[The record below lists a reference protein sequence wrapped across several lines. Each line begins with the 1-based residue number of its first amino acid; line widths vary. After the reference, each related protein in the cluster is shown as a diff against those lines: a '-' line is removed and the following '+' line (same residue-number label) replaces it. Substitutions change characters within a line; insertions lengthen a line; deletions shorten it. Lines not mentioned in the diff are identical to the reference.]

1 MSRSRTLLAILIV
14 LTVGL
19 SPRTSPANH
28 CASKAKVTPVEGAP
42 GQFQI
47 TTSRGS
53 VIARTPP
60 TPRAANA
67 GVLYTIN
74 GLSDTWDADNNS
86 ATVVDTL
93 IVPIGSTVRWH
104 LVTGIHTITNG
115 HDSADPEAGKK
126 FDYLLTTTSPN
137 FDSTFTQPTT
147 VYFFC
152 YFHEPSMVGTLIVR
166 QTADVPGGGATTVGF
181 SRPPSPNPS
190 RGTVSFAITLPREQ
204 QVEISVLDIAGRRIA
219 TVARDRLSAGEHPF
233 RWDGRTSAGQKA
245 PAGQY
250 RIRLRAE
257 SAEQTR
263 AFSLLR

>member
-1 MSRSRTLLAILIV
+1 MSRFRTLLAILLV

-19 SPRTSPANH
+19 SSRTSTASH
-28 CASKAKVTPVEGAP
+28 CASNAKITPVEGAP
-42 GQFQI
+42 GQFRI

-53 VIARTPP
+53 VIAQTPP
-60 TPRAANA
+60 ARSTTT

-86 ATVVDTL
+86 ATQVDTL

-152 YFHEPSMVGTLIVR
+152 YFHEPIMVGTLIVR
-166 QTADVPGGGATTVGF
+166 QTADVPGGGATAVGF
-181 SRPPSPNPS
+181 SRPPSPNPA

-219 TVARDRLSAGEHPF
+219 TVARDRMTAGEHPF
-233 RWDGRTSAGQKA
+233 RWDGRTSAGQMA

-250 RIRLRAE
+250 RVRLRAE
-257 SAEQTR
+257 GAEQTR